1 MPKQKRNTNSKKEI
15 RREERQRKRALRE
28 AERKKANYP
37 RMSLKSL
44 WYTMKVYRKAVG
56 PKRFILWGYTGYNA
70 IVSPVSALLVGEAT
84 NRLLAA
90 IDTQD
95 FVPFLVIAILLLVI
109 QLLRT
114 LLSEVNG
121 LISAVSWQDT
131 YVYVSER
138 IAEKYIEIPLATRES
153 QEFADKFDRVKDFG
167 ASIASVNSNVIYIV
181 SSVISI
187 IAVVTS
193 TTTVSPLV
201 TIAVF
206 LAAIPYSILSLR
218 LAAKQRRNWREFT
231 KDRRIAWA
239 IQQKITNSNSA
250 LEIELNSLSK
260 QLISQMVKAR
270 RRSQEQDVADIKS
283 YFWPDLSSRT
293 FEDVV
298 SYAIL
303 IFVSFEIMI
312 GKLSFGVF
320 TSTRM
325 LLSQL
330 SDSITSLFANIASAS
345 ESIVNAT
352 DYMEFMKTPARPT
365 GDVLV
370 SDIPKIE
377 FRNVSFTYP
386 RSEIKAVDNVSFKLE
401 PGDSLAIVGENGAGK
416 TTIIKLMI
424 GAYQPDSGTILV
436 NDIPL
441 ERIDRESYL
450 EQIGALFQ
458 DYSRYEFATLGE
470 NVWYGDVT
478 RPYSPRDIR
487 EALADAG
494 LEDLEA
500 KYPKGLNQV
509 MAKDYDAESAA
520 DLSGGQWQRLS
531 IARAFFR
538 QPNVLILDEPTS
550 AVDASSEY
558 KIFKNILRKQ
568 QNKTTIIISH
578 RFSTVRKAE
587 RIIVLDHGKI
597 IEQGTH
603 EELVA
608 KGGTYKEMFEMQAE
622 GYN

>member
-1 MPKQKRNTNSKKEI
+1 MPKQKRSTSSKKEI

-365 GDVLV
+365 GDVLI

>member
-1 MPKQKRNTNSKKEI
+1 MPKQKRSTNSKKEI

>member
-1 MPKQKRNTNSKKEI
+1 MPKQKRSTSSKKEI

>member
-1 MPKQKRNTNSKKEI
+1 MPKQKRSTNSKKEI

-386 RSEIKAVDNVSFKLE
+386 RSEIKAVDNVSFILE

>member
-1 MPKQKRNTNSKKEI
+1 MPKQKRSTNSKKEI

-365 GDVLV
+365 GDVLI

>member
-386 RSEIKAVDNVSFKLE
+386 RSEIKAVDNVSFILE

>member
-1 MPKQKRNTNSKKEI
+1 MPKQKRKTNSKKEI
-15 RREERQRKRALRE
+15 RREERLRKRALRE

-37 RMSLKSL
+37 RMSLKSI

-56 PKRFILWGYTGYNA
+56 PKRFILWLYTGYNA
-70 IVSPVSALLVGEAT
+70 IVSPITALLVGEAT
-84 NRLLAA
+84 NRLLDAVQ
-90 IDTQD
+90 TQD
-95 FVPFLVIAILLLVI
+95 FKPFLFMAILLLVI
-109 QLLRT
+109 QLIRT

-121 LISAVSWQDT
+121 LISAISWQDV

-167 ASIASVNSNVIYIV
+167 ASIASVNTNVIYIA

-270 RRSQEQDVADIKS
+270 RRSQEQDVVDIKS
-283 YFWPDLSSRT
+283 YFWPDLTSRT

-298 SYAIL
+298 SYGIL

-325 LLSQL
+325 LLNQL
-330 SDSITSLFANIASAS
+330 SDSINSLFTNIASAS

-377 FRNVSFTYP
+377 FQNVSFTYP
-386 RSEIKAVDNVSFKLE
+386 RSEIKAVDNVSFVLK

-416 TTIIKLMI
+416 TTIIKLLI
-424 GAYQPDSGTILV
+424 GAYKPDSGTILV

-487 EALADAG
+487 EALTDAG
-494 LEDLEA
+494 LEDLES
-500 KYPKGLNQV
+500 KYPKGLNQI
-509 MAKDYDAESAA
+509 MAKDFDAESAA

-550 AVDASSEY
+550 AVDANSEY

-587 RIIVLDHGKI
+587 RIIVLDHGRI

-608 KGGTYKEMFEMQAE
+608 KNGTYKEMFEMQAE